1 MLLKNKIVELQKN
14 RNWTKGIIKYKKSF
28 KIKYNKIL
36 LLQARGFSLRDITN
50 ITGLKRN
57 TVKKYLLYYEY
68 HHKKG
73 EKVSLNSKQEPYYK
87 NEMQYASIPTYNY
100 EELSKEEKDFYID
113 NLKLNN

>member
-1 MLLKNKIVELQKN
+1 MLLKNKIVELQK
-14 RNWTKGIIKYKKSF
+14 KGFIKDR
-28 KIKYNKIL
+28 YNKIL

-57 TVKKYLLYYEY
+57 TVKKYLLYYQY

-73 EKVSLNSKQEPYYK
+73 EKVFLNSKQEPYYK

-100 EELSKEEKDFYID
+100 KELSKEEKDFYID